1 MKTATVSLS
10 LALAISGLTLPSPVH
25 AADAITDAIPADN
38 APRFTGRSGTV
49 CGKVERARYAEKTE
63 GEPTF
68 LYMGGQFPRHKFT
81 VRIQGADRAKFNPAP
96 ESLEGKDVCAIGQ
109 IEPDSSRAEIVVTS
123 PSNLK
128 IASMR

>member
-1 MKTATVSLS
+1 MKTAALSLS
-10 LALAISGLTLPSPVH
+10 LALVLAGLPLSPAAR

-81 VRIQGADRAKFNPAP
+81 VRIQGSDRAKFNPAP
-96 ESLEGKDVCAIGQ
+96 ETLEGKSVCAIGE
-109 IEPDSSRAEIVVTS
+109 IKPDSSRAEIVVSS

-128 IASMR
+128 IAAMR